1 MKCKQN
7 ATNTGNE
14 RKLTKAEHSILE
26 AMLNPENR
34 MKNVADICKIAKVD
48 RSTYYRAFQKPDFI
62 ETYKELS
69 ESLVKQSIAPLIN
82 TFIREAQRGSFQ
94 HGKVLL
100 EMAGLYNKKD
110 DDDTKTINIIHSIP
124 RPPKE
129 EDEE

>member
-48 RSTYYRAFQKPDFI
+48 RSTYYRAFQKPYFI

>member
-7 ATNTGNE
+7 ATDTGNE

-69 ESLVKQSIAPLIN
+69 ESLVKQSIAPVIN
-82 TFIREAQRGSFQ
+82 AFVREAKRGSFQ

-110 DDDTKTINIIHSIP
+110 DDDTKTINLIHSIP

>member
-48 RSTYYRAFQKPDFI
+48 RSTYYRAFQKPYFI
-62 ETYKELS
+62 EIYKELS